1 MPNQNQ
7 SRVPMK
13 RMNAQVKG
21 KVVGIEET
29 RNGKTFVSVYDA
41 GELYKVYL
49 GEDSKVKTYKDA
61 LASGTTVDIN
71 VQISS
76 VDFYVREAV

>member
-1 MPNQNQ
+1 MATEARIPQ
-7 SRVPMK
+7 K
-13 RMNAQVKG
+13 RMNAQIKG

-61 LASGTTVDIN
+61 LANGTTLDIK

-76 VDFYVREAV
+76 MDFYVREAV